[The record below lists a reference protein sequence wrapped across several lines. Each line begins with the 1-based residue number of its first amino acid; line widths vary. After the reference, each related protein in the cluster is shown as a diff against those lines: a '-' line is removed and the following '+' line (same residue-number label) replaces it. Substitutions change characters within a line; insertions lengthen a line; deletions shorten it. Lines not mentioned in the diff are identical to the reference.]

1 MLMYHIHHHHNDTDS
16 AHLTLST
23 YAQWSYGDLA
33 AHVLEAVGHNATHT
47 LAPDTL
53 PLALRRSPPL
63 GFVFEHSLLAAAH
76 TDAGAVSA
84 GGSGSSSG
92 GSSKAAGAAS
102 KSVKELAAALRAF
115 ADVSRRRRRRRRRRL
130 TYIAHPTNPV
140 SPQPLNSHNPQ
151 YINATTQKQKHI
163 EARPKLVATGAS
175 SLALDFLGGR
185 LPPHPAQLPPKGA
198 CVRGL
203 VDGPTGR
210 LNEPHGLMPIVATT
224 T

>member
-1 MLMYHIHHHHNDTDS
+1 MLMYHTHHHHHNDTDS

-33 AHVLEAVGHNATHT
+33 AHVLEAVGHNVTHT

-63 GFVFEHSLLAAAH
+63 GFVFEHSLLAAAAH
-76 TDAGAVSA
+76 TDAGAGAA
-84 GGSGSSSG
+84 GGSGGSSG
-92 GSSKAAGAAS
+92 GSGKAAGAAS

-115 ADVSRRRRRRRRRRL
+115 ADVSRYSL
-130 TYIAHPTNPV
+130 FGYIYIARPTP
-140 SPQPLNSHNPQ
+140 PPCLHNPS
-151 YINATTQKQKHI
+151 IHTTHYTQTQSHTQLQHI
-163 EARPKLVATGAS
+163 EVRPKLVATGAY

-185 LPPHPAQLPPKGA
+185 LPPHPAQLAPKGA
-198 CVRGL
+198 CSIHV

-210 LNEPHGLMPIVATT
+210 LE
-224 T
+224 